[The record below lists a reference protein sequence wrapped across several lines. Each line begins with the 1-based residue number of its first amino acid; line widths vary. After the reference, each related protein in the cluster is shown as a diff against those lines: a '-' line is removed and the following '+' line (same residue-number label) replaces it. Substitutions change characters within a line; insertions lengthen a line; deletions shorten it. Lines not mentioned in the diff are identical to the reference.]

1 MTYRKEFNK
10 IFKKI
15 QSIAQKGKDGAF
27 DYYVYMDEL
36 IDNGQYSILEDVMK
50 SKFSINI
57 GKYPSIYDFK
67 KKSYQIIREK
77 TPSKFQQQYN
87 ALLEYRNVYQVGL
100 HFYDKTNN
108 HYLGDIKEVEET
120 EDWIAYKDPSLSEK
134 QDQIRVINL
143 EVTSGL
149 PLSIIDGIPPFINDP
164 SYSNDFVYG
173 DLVRF
178 DDKIFECVID
188 YSYNAS
194 TPITPSNLDYWMQI
208 YSPTYSLTIIDD
220 DEIKLINKY
229 NLAIDIVKSFIY
241 SDPSSSDYIESN
253 YLDDYFE

>member
-1 MTYRKEFNK
+1 MTYRKEYNK

-15 QSIAQKGKDGAF
+15 QGIAQKGKDGVF
-27 DYYVYMDEL
+27 DYYVYIDEL
-36 IDNGQYSILEDVMK
+36 VDNAQYVILEDVMK

-57 GKYPSIYDFK
+57 GKYPSINDFK
-67 KKSYQIIREK
+67 KKSYQIVREK

-100 HFYDKTNN
+100 HFYDKDNN
-108 HYLGDIKEVEET
+108 HYLGDIKEVEEV

-149 PLSIIDGIPPFINDP
+149 PLSIIDGIPPFVNDP
-164 SYSNDFVYG
+164 KNSIDFVYG
-173 DLVRF
+173 DLVRYG
-178 DDKIFECVID
+178 DNIYECVID
-188 YSYNAS
+188 YSYNVT
-194 TPITPSNLDYWMQI
+194 TPIIPTDLNYWLQI

-220 DEIKLINKY
+220 DDVKLITKY

-241 SDPSSSDYIESN
+241 LDPSSSDYVGSN
-253 YLDDYFE
+253 YMDDYFE